1 MNTENKKNVSTKE
14 IFAIAGLVAGFI
26 PLYYQALWIYIHN
39 LFGSQAESVAEF
51 KKYLPPFF
59 REPHKTSLL
68 FLTLSVL
75 SIIFCIIGIKTTR
88 KSLKVAV
95 ITDIFICSL
104 LSLILLFSML

>member
-1 MNTENKKNVSTKE
+1 MANHRKLTTKE

-51 KKYLPPFF
+51 KKYLPPLF
-59 REPHKTSLL
+59 RDPHKATFL
-68 FLTLSVL
+68 FLALSVFSVIL
-75 SIIFCIIGIKTTR
+75 CVIGIKTTK

-104 LSLILLFSML
+104 LILMLLFSMM